1 MHAIGKSFA
10 ASTHLTQLDLSR
22 NNGIGNDGIESFAN
36 AAKESSQHDMAALS
50 MLEKMI
56 LSDCNIGPT
65 GIQSLSEFILGS
77 NESSQR
83 SKPIDLTISCNPI
96 GSQGCGFISNLC
108 SIPDRGSLV
117 SQLHMS
123 QCSIG
128 DDGLKLLS
136 NAATSNA
143 TCAGLS
149 VLDISENSIT
159 KDGIKPFAQSL
170 VESWPNL
177 VELKIAKNEL
187 DDESVTLLL
196 ESLITRSD
204 GASEEQTDKKN
215 STLKNL
221 DMSCTT
227 CGIEGAKAALMS
239 GGITT
244 LRLFNNRLGSD
255 GFHSIAPLLQGGHPS
270 IENLDL
276 GGNSAD
282 EVSVVALLHAI
293 AEKDGCGFISKLCV
307 LEIGGN
313 KFGDN
318 AAEALARLSFV
329 YPKLD
334 VAHDKPVKEAVEE

>member
-22 NNGIGNDGIESFAN
+22 NNGIGNDGLVSFAN
-36 AAKESSQHDMAALS
+36 AANESAQHDVRALS
-50 MLEKMI
+50 MLEKVI

-77 NESSQR
+77 NESKR

-143 TCAGLS
+143 AFSGLS

-159 KDGIKPFAQSL
+159 KDGIKTFAQSL

-187 DDESVTLLL
+187 DDESLTSLMK
-196 ESLITRSD
+196 SLITRSD

-293 AEKDGCGFISKLCV
+293 AEKDECGFISKLCV

-318 AAEALARLSFV
+318 AAEALKKLKLV

>member
-1 MHAIGKSFA
+1 MHAIGKTFA
-10 ASTHLTQLDLSR
+10 ASTHLKQLDLSR
-22 NNGIGNDGIESFAN
+22 NNGIGNDGLESFAN
-36 AAKESSQHDMAALS
+36 AANESAQHDVAALS
-50 MLEKMI
+50 MLEKVI

-77 NESSQR
+77 NESKR

-143 TCAGLS
+143 AFSGLP
-149 VLDISENSIT
+149 VVDISENSIT
-159 KDGIKPFAQSL
+159 KDGIKTFAQSL

-187 DDESVTLLL
+187 DDESLTSLMK
-196 ESLITRSD
+196 SLITRSD

-313 KFGDN
+313 KFGDD
-318 AAEALARLSFV
+318 AAEALKKLKLV

>member
-1 MHAIGKSFA
+1 MHAIGKTFA
-10 ASTHLTQLDLSR
+10 ASTHLKQLDLSR
-22 NNGIGNDGIESFAN
+22 NNGIGNDGLESFAN
-36 AAKESSQHDMAALS
+36 AANESAQHDVAALS
-50 MLEKMI
+50 MLEKVI

-77 NESSQR
+77 NESKR

-143 TCAGLS
+143 AFSGLS

-159 KDGIKPFAQSL
+159 KDGIKTFAQSL

-187 DDESVTLLL
+187 DDESLTSLMK
-196 ESLITRSD
+196 SLITRSD

-313 KFGDN
+313 KFGDD
-318 AAEALARLSFV
+318 AAEALKKLKLV

>member
-1 MHAIGKSFA
+1 MHAIGKTFA
-10 ASTHLTQLDLSR
+10 ASTHLKQLDLSR
-22 NNGIGNDGIESFAN
+22 NNGIGNDGLESFAN
-36 AAKESSQHDMAALS
+36 AANESAQHDVAALS
-50 MLEKMI
+50 MLEKVI

-77 NESSQR
+77 NESKR
-83 SKPIDLTISCNPI
+83 SKPIHLTISCNPI

-108 SIPDRGSLV
+108 SIPDRGTLV

-143 TCAGLS
+143 AFSGLS

-187 DDESVTLLL
+187 DDESLTSLMK
-196 ESLITRSD
+196 SLITRSD

-318 AAEALARLSFV
+318 AAEALKKLKLV